1 MRASSP
7 RPGLIVI
14 SVLVAALA
22 VKAFVLDAAVVE
34 GRSMLPLLEQGRVVL
49 VLRCAY
55 GLRLP
60 WGGRYILRWAE
71 PKVGQVVA
79 AASPRDG
86 RSVVKRVAA
95 IDAGGF
101 VHLAG
106 DNAPESLDSREY
118 GPVSPGGIEGRI
130 LFIASGGGL
139 D

>member
-7 RPGLIVI
+7 RPGLI
-14 SVLVAALA
+14 LVAVVLFALA

-34 GRSMLPLLEQGRVVL
+34 GRSMLPLLAPGAIVL

-60 WGGRYILRWAE
+60 SGSGYLLRWAE

-79 AASPRDG
+79 ASNPRDG
-86 RSVVKRVAA
+86 KSVVKRVASL
-95 IDAGGF
+95 DSGGLVF
-101 VHLAG
+101 LAG
-106 DNAPESLDSREY
+106 DNAPESVDSRDY
-118 GPVSPGGIEGRI
+118 GPVSLGAVRGRVI
-130 LFIASGGGL
+130 LIGSGGSH